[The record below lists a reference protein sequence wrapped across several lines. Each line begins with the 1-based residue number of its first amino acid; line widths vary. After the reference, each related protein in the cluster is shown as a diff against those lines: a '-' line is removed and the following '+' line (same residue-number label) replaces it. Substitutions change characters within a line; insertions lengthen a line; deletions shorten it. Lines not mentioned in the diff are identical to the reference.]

1 MLYQVVFLFCKQIK
15 FYMEKIFNLADLEA
29 FERFYRVNFITKLCG
44 IQSANLVGTVD
55 ENGVS
60 NLAIFNSISHIS
72 ASPPCMGLFQRPLTV
87 PRQTYENIKRQGFF
101 TINQVK
107 TSFIKNA
114 HYTSAKFEKGISEFE
129 NCQLTEEY
137 MDDFPVPFVK
147 ESGIKI
153 GLSFEEEHLIKA
165 NNNILIV
172 GKIQKVILPEE
183 ALAEDGN
190 ILLEKLDTAGV
201 AGLDSYFEINKIARF
216 DFARPMQK
224 VKEKI

>member
-1 MLYQVVFLFCKQIK
+1 MLCQVVFLFCSQIK
-15 FYMEKIFNLADLEA
+15 IHMEKIFNLADIEA

-44 IQSANLVGTVD
+44 ISNANLVGTMD

-60 NLAIFNSISHIS
+60 NLAIFNSVTHIS
-72 ASPPCMGLFQRPLTV
+72 ANPPCMGLFQRPLTV
-87 PRQTYENIKRQGFF
+87 PRQTYENIKNQGFF

-107 TSFIKNA
+107 TSFVKKA
-114 HYTSAKFEKGISEFE
+114 HYTSAKFDKGVSEFE
-129 NCQLTEEY
+129 NCQLTAEFI
-137 MDDFPVPFVK
+137 DDFPIPFVK

-165 NNNILIV
+165 NNNVLIV

-183 ALAEDGN
+183 VIMEDGN
-190 ILLEKLDTAGV
+190 ILLENLDTAGV

-216 DFARPMQK
+216 DFARPMQE
-224 VKEKI
+224 VKEKL